1 MAFGSTDRR
10 HFMQHASYG
19 LGMSALGLPA
29 ANFFSKLHAAAGPTA
44 GKKRDNKSM
53 IVIWMNGGAAVKDF
67 WDLKPGHAN
76 NWSETTKTAVSGI
89 EINKLLPSIAA
100 QMKHFAVIRSNTRTE
115 GDHNRGTIL
124 TSTGRTPNPLSE
136 WPSLGSM
143 LSYLNKDAEVDLPSF
158 ISVGGANGARGPGF
172 LGMKFAPFTVQNAG
186 TPPENIKPPADVDMS
201 RMARRA
207 NLFDAL
213 EGSFQGSTK
222 AEKDAARAH
231 AEVYEKA
238 LSLVV
243 SKNKDVFSLT
253 NDTDGKPMSAK
264 LMESYGAAGTGAAAV
279 GRGTLLARKLVETGA
294 SCVVVSSGFGWDM
307 HGNIKAGFER
317 QLPAM
322 DKAIGGLMADLVDR
336 GMNKDV
342 VVTLLTEFDRTPRI
356 NAGAGRDHWP
366 RTNSV
371 LVGGGNIKGGQVYG
385 STNDAGDAIKDN
397 PVNMNDL
404 FATYFQ
410 ALGIKP
416 DTQVRDNLGRPG
428 PISGDKAKAIA
439 ELVG

>member
-1 MAFGSTDRR
+1 
-10 HFMQHASYG
+10 
-19 LGMSALGLPA
+19 
-29 ANFFSKLHAAAGPTA
+29 
-44 GKKRDNKSM
+44 M
-53 IVIWMNGGAAVKDF
+53 IVIWINGGAAVKDF
-67 WDLKPGHAN
+67 WDIKPGHAN
-76 NWSETTKTAVSGI
+76 NWAEPTKTAVSGI
-89 EINKLLPSIAA
+89 EINKLLPTIAA
-100 QMKHFAVIRSNTRTE
+100 QMKNFAIVRSNTRTE

-143 LSYLNKDAEVDLPSF
+143 LSYLNKDSEIDLPSF
-158 ISVGGANGARGPGF
+158 IGIGGANGARGPGF
-172 LGMKFAPFTVQNAG
+172 LGMKFAPFNVQNAG
-186 TPPENIKPPADVDMS
+186 TPPENIRPPMDIDEA
-201 RMARRA
+201 RMLRRS
-207 NLFDAL
+207 NLFGRL
-213 EGSFQGSTK
+213 ESGFMTSTK
-222 AEKDAARAH
+222 ADKDAARAH
-231 AEVYEKA
+231 MEVYEKA

-243 SKNKDVFSLT
+243 SKNKEVFSLT
-253 NDTDGKPMSAK
+253 NDSDGKSMSTK
-264 LMESYGAAGTGAAAV
+264 LSDSYGATGTGNSAV
-279 GRGTLLARKLVETGA
+279 GKGCLLARKLVEVGA

-307 HGNIKAGFER
+307 HNNIKAGFDR

-336 GMNKDV
+336 GLNKDV

-356 NAGAGRDHWP
+356 NPNAGRDHWP

-385 STNDAGDAIKDN
+385 STNDAGDAIQDN

-404 FATYFQ
+404 FATYFA

-416 DTQVRDNLGRPG
+416 DTQVRDNLGRPSA
-428 PISGDKAKAIA
+428 ISGEKAKVIA

>member
-1 MAFGSTDRR
+1 MMNRR
-10 HFMQHASYG
+10 QLMQHSAG
-19 LGMSALGLPA
+19 FAALGLPA
-29 ANFFSKLHAAAGPTA
+29 FNFFSQLHAQAGPTA
-44 GKKRDNKSM
+44 TRKREHKSM

-67 WDLKPGHAN
+67 WDLKPGHPN
-76 NWSETTKTAVSGI
+76 NHATATKTTVPGI
-89 EINKLLPSIAA
+89 EINELLPKIAA
-100 QMKHFAVIRSNTRTE
+100 QMKHLAIIRSNTRTE

-143 LSYLNKDAEVDLPSF
+143 LAYLQKDVDADLPSF

-172 LGMKFAPFTVQNAG
+172 LGMKFAPFTVQNPGQA
-186 TPPENIKPPADVDMS
+186 PENIRPPQDVTTE
-201 RMARRA
+201 RMERRA
-207 NLFDAL
+207 NLFGRL
-213 EGSFQGSTK
+213 EDGFQNSTK

-231 AEVYEKA
+231 QEVYEKA

-243 SKNKDVFSLT
+243 SKNKEVFT
-253 NDTDGKPMSAK
+253 IGNDPMASK
-264 LMESYGAAGTGAAAV
+264 YGTSAV
-279 GRGTLLARKLVETGA
+279 GRGCLVARKLVEAGA
-294 SCVVVSSGFGWDM
+294 SCVVVNSGMGWDD
-307 HGNIKAGFER
+307 HGNINNALRTK
-317 QLPAM
+317 LPQM
-322 DKAIGGLMADLVDR
+322 DTAIGTLVEDLVQR
-336 GMNKDV
+336 GLWKDT

-356 NAGAGRDHWP
+356 NQNAGRDHWP

-371 LVGGGNIKGGQVYG
+371 LLGGGNIKGGQVYG
-385 STNDAGDAIKDN
+385 STNDAGDAIKEN

-416 DTQVRDNLGRPG
+416 DTSVRDNLGRPG
-428 PISGDKAKAIA
+428 PIAGEKAKAVA

>member
-1 MAFGSTDRR
+1 MMNRR
-10 HFMQHASYG
+10 QVMQHTAG
-19 LGMSALGLPA
+19 FAALGLPA
-29 ANFFSKLHAAAGPTA
+29 FNFFSQLQAAAGPAAT
-44 GKKRDNKSM
+44 KKRDHKSM

-76 NWSETTKTAVSGI
+76 NHATATKTAVSGI
-89 EINKLLPSIAA
+89 EINELLPKIAA
-100 QMKHFAVIRSNTRTE
+100 QMKNLAIIRSNTRTE

-136 WPSLGSM
+136 WPSIGSM
-143 LSYLNKDAEVDLPSF
+143 LAYLQKDVEADLPSF

-172 LGMKFAPFTVQNAG
+172 LGMKFAPFTVQNPG
-186 TPPENIKPPADVDMS
+186 QPPENIRPPQDVSES
-201 RMARRA
+201 RMERRA
-207 NLFDAL
+207 NLFGRL
-213 EGSFQGSTK
+213 EDGFQNSTK

-231 AEVYEKA
+231 QEVYEKA

-243 SKNKDVFSLT
+243 SKNKEVFT
-253 NDTDGKPMSAK
+253 IGNDPMSSK
-264 LMESYGAAGTGAAAV
+264 YGNTAV
-279 GRGTLLARKLVETGA
+279 GRGCLLARKLVEAGA
-294 SCVVVSSGFGWDM
+294 SCVVVNSGMGWDD
-307 HGNIKAGFER
+307 HGNINNALRTK
-317 QLPAM
+317 LPQM
-322 DKAIGGLMADLVDR
+322 DNAIGTLVEDLVQR
-336 GMNKDV
+336 GLWKDT

-356 NAGAGRDHWP
+356 NQNAGRDHWP

-371 LVGGGNIKGGQVYG
+371 LLGGGNIKGGQVYG
-385 STNDAGDAIKDN
+385 STNEAGDAIKDN

-410 ALGIKP
+410 AMGIKP
-416 DTQVRDNLGRPG
+416 DTSVRDNLGRPG

>member
-1 MAFGSTDRR
+1 MNQDRR
-10 HFMQHASYG
+10 HFMQHAM
-19 LGMSALGLPA
+19 GMAALGAPA
-29 ANFFSKLHAAAGPTA
+29 FNFFSGFGAAAGPTA
-44 GKKRDNKSM
+44 TKKRDHKSM

-67 WDLKPGHAN
+67 WDIKPGHTN
-76 NWSETTKTAVSGI
+76 NWAETTKTAVSGI
-89 EINKLLPSIAA
+89 EINKLLPTIAA
-100 QMKHFAVIRSNTRTE
+100 QMKNFAIVRSNTRTE

-143 LSYLNKDAEVDLPSF
+143 LSYLNKDSEIDLPSF
-158 ISVGGANGARGPGF
+158 IGIGGANGARGPGF
-172 LGMKFAPFTVQNAG
+172 LGMKFAPFNVQNAG
-186 TPPENIKPPADVDMS
+186 TPPENIKPPMDIDEA
-201 RMARRA
+201 RMVRRSK
-207 NLFDAL
+207 LFEHL
-213 EGSFQGSTK
+213 ESGFMTSTK

-231 AEVYEKA
+231 MEVYEKA

-243 SKNKDVFSLT
+243 SKNKEVFSLA
-253 NDTDGKPMSAK
+253 NDSDGKSMSTK
-264 LMESYGAAGTGAAAV
+264 LSDSYGATGTGNSAV
-279 GRGTLLARKLVETGA
+279 GKGCLLARKLVEVGA

-307 HGNIKAGFER
+307 HNNIKAGFDR

-336 GMNKDV
+336 GLNKDV

-356 NAGAGRDHWP
+356 NPNAGRDHWP

-371 LVGGGNIKGGQVYG
+371 LVGGGGIKGGQVYG
-385 STNDAGDAIKDN
+385 STNDAGDAIQDN

-404 FATYFQ
+404 FATYFA

-428 PISGDKAKAIA
+428 PIAGEKAKIIS
-439 ELVG
+439 ELVSAVG